1 MHNGMDVSHHADR
14 QAVAGLLRHHAD
26 SIHLAWHRLI
36 VEHSPFIAEIPS
48 PLLDAYLEAL
58 ASFVADPDPTA
69 PAAVGTMWCQLAEPT
84 TTGVALT
91 AVAMGLLGEAL
102 QHGLPPA
109 DVNTADGTFDT
120 FALIATLLPDF
131 SAEFVRGMMRNSD
144 LPIDEQH
151 WYEVSQRLATERE
164 HRIKQLAI
172 LNDISVALS
181 STLSLDE
188 LYEIVYEQASR
199 LVDTSNFYIATLGS
213 TPGEMT
219 RRLHFFDGVRNALD
233 PDGTIQMGLTFEV
246 VRDSKL
252 VIVDDYVAAC
262 RERGIPL
269 TPEIDQSLKLG
280 WLGAPI
286 VAGDR
291 PIGVLVVMT
300 KHGSFD
306 RDDAEILAAV
316 ARQAGA
322 AMENARLFEAQRNQA
337 NQLRAINQISRAIST
352 VRDPDALMEI
362 SCNLIRDLFGYSVV
376 SIMLTHP
383 DNDLLVLRTQSG
395 LMGEGI
401 VGYSMQIG
409 GPGLI
414 PHAAATCTPVLV
426 NDVANDP
433 RYIVTPH
440 TGHIRSEVS
449 IPLLRDGRL
458 IGVLDSQSP
467 HLNAFTQDDVE
478 LLTTVAD
485 QLTVALE
492 NAELLVQE
500 RKRRTELA
508 LILEVSQAANSSLVL
523 DDVIQRV
530 AEGISDAVG
539 LPSCAVYL
547 YDDEGD
553 RLLPSA
559 FVARE
564 GSELDT
570 SRISQ
575 VIPSTETSQLL
586 RRIFLSGQ
594 EASAIE
600 MLSCDV
606 NDELAQVLCATAV
619 LAVPFVA
626 KQQFLGF
633 ALLVAH
639 DAEYHFSPH
648 QLRVAYGV
656 AGAAALSLEN
666 ARLYARSHTL
676 GMAEERIRV
685 AREIHDGM
693 AQGLTAVALNLEAA
707 EQLFEVKPA
716 KAQEKINRALELT
729 RSNLEDARRSVLD
742 LHASALQELTL
753 TEAIQRRTQ
762 QFLDEHR
769 DRHVTGAFDGEA
781 MFGRLSARMELS
793 LYRIFEEALENIA
806 RHSDATHI
814 DVSIARGGD
823 DVVLVVSDNG
833 HGFDVEEALSARRTP
848 GTFGLVAIRERV
860 RLLHG
865 TLDVQSSEGQGTIV
879 VVTVPYEAQHNVAKV
894 QPSPDLHANPVI
906 VAGDGV

>member
-1 MHNGMDVSHHADR
+1 
-14 QAVAGLLRHHAD
+14 
-26 SIHLAWHRLI
+26 
-36 VEHSPFIAEIPS
+36 
-48 PLLDAYLEAL
+48 
-58 ASFVADPDPTA
+58 
-69 PAAVGTMWCQLAEPT
+69 
-84 TTGVALT
+84 
-91 AVAMGLLGEAL
+91 MGLLGEAL
-102 QHGLPPA
+102 RQGLPDFESAPIQEA
-109 DVNTADGTFDT
+109 YAIAATA
-120 FALIATLLPDF
+120 LPDF
-131 SAEFVRGMMRNSD
+131 SAEFVRGLMRNSE

-151 WYEVSQRLATERE
+151 WYHVSQRLATERS
-164 HRIKQLAI
+164 HRLKQLAI

-181 STLSLDE
+181 STLSLDD

-199 LVDTSNFYIATLGS
+199 LVDTSNFYIATLGPA
-213 TPGEMT
+213 PGEMT
-219 RRLHFFDGVRNALD
+219 RRLHFFGGVRDALA
-233 PDGTIQMGLTFEV
+233 PDATIKMGLTREV
-246 VRDSKL
+246 VQESKL
-252 VIVDDYVAAC
+252 VIVDDYVACC
-262 RERGIPL
+262 RERELPI
-269 TPEIDQSLKLG
+269 TSEIDKTLKLA

-300 KHGSFD
+300 EDGPFNQD
-306 RDDAEILAAV
+306 VCEILAAV
-316 ARQAGA
+316 ARQAGG

-337 NQLRAINQISRAIST
+337 SQLRAINQISRAIST
-352 VRDPDALMEI
+352 IREPDALMQT
-362 SCNLIRDLFGYSVV
+362 SCDLIRDLFGYSVV
-376 SIMLTHP
+376 AILLAHP
-383 DNDLLVLRTQSG
+383 DNDLLVLRKQSG
-395 LMGEGI
+395 LADNDDV
-401 VGYSMQIG
+401 VGYTMRIG

-414 PHAAATCTPVLV
+414 PDAAVTRQPVLV
-426 NDVANDP
+426 NDVSNDP
-433 RYIVTPH
+433 RYVVTQH
-440 TGHIRSEVS
+440 TMHIRSEVS

-467 HLNAFTQDDVE
+467 DLNAFSADDVE
-478 LLTTVAD
+478 LLTTVAE

-539 LPSCAVYL
+539 LPSCVVYL

-559 FVARE
+559 FVARD

-575 VIPSTETSQLL
+575 VIPNTESSQLL

-606 NDELAQVLCATAV
+606 DDELAQVLSATAV

-656 AGAAALSLEN
+656 AGAAALALEN

-707 EQLFEVKPA
+707 EQLFDIKPA
-716 KAQEKINRALELT
+716 KSQEKINRALELT
-729 RSNLEDARRSVLD
+729 RANLEEARRSVLD

-753 TEAIQRRTQ
+753 TEALQRRTQ

-769 DRHVTGAFDGEA
+769 ARHVTGAFTGEA
-781 MFGRLSARMELS
+781 MYGRLSSRMELS
-793 LYRIFEEALENIA
+793 LYRIFEEALDNVA
-806 RHSDATHI
+806 RHAGATHVG
-814 DVSIARGGD
+814 VSIERRGD
-823 DVVLVVSDNG
+823 EVVLTVNDNG
-833 HGFDVEEALSARRTP
+833 QGFDVERALSTRRTP

-865 TLDVQSSEGQGTIV
+865 TLEVQSADGEGTTL
-879 VVTVPYEAQHNVAKV
+879 VVTVPYEAQHGGPNA
-894 QPSPDLHANPVI
+894 PRALETLAAPV
-906 VAGDGV
+906 VLARDGGAG

>member
-1 MHNGMDVSHHADR
+1 MYSGTDASQHANR
-14 QAVAGLLRHHAD
+14 RAVAGLLREHAG
-26 SIHLAWHRLI
+26 SIHAVWYREI
-36 VEHSPFIAEIPS
+36 GEQSPMAAVPS
-48 PLLDAYLEAL
+48 GLLHAFLDAL
-58 ASFVADPDPTA
+58 ASFVADPDPA
-69 PAAVGTMWCQLAEPT
+69 IPAGVAVTWCQVVEPT
-84 TTGVALT
+84 TAGVIST

-102 QHGLPPA
+102 RQGLPDFESPA
-109 DVNTADGTFDT
+109 IQEAYAIAATA
-120 FALIATLLPDF
+120 LPDF
-131 SAEFVRGMMRNSD
+131 SAEFVRGLMRSGEM
-144 LPIDEQH
+144 PVDEQH
-151 WYEVSQRLATERE
+151 WYEVSQRLAAERA
-164 HRIKQLAI
+164 HRLKQLAI
-172 LNDISVALS
+172 LNDVSTALS

-188 LYEIVYEQASR
+188 LYDIIYQQVGR
-199 LVDTSNFYIATLGS
+199 LVDTSNFYIATLGRL
-213 TPGEMT
+213 PGEMT
-219 RRLHFFDGVRNALD
+219 RRLHYFDGVRNALD
-233 PDGTIQMGLTFEV
+233 PDATIKMGLTLDV
-246 VRDSKL
+246 VRESRL
-252 VIVDDYVAAC
+252 VIVDDYVACC
-262 RERGIPL
+262 RERGLPI
-269 TPEIDQSLKLG
+269 TSEIDQSLKLA

-300 KHGSFD
+300 EDGPFD
-306 RDDAEILAAV
+306 SDDAEILAAV

-337 NQLRAINQISRAIST
+337 SQLRAINQISRATST
-352 VRDPDALMEI
+352 IRDPDTLMQT
-362 SCNLIRDLFGYSVV
+362 SCGLIRELFGYSVV
-376 SIMLTHP
+376 SILLAHP

-395 LMGEGI
+395 LSGDGI
-401 VGYSMQIG
+401 VGYSMRIG
-409 GPGLI
+409 GPGVI
-414 PHAAATCTPVLV
+414 PDAAATRQPVLV
-426 NDVANDP
+426 NDVTRDP
-433 RYIVTPH
+433 RYIVTRH

-458 IGVLDSQSP
+458 VGVLDAQSP
-467 HLNAFTQDDVE
+467 HLNAFSEEDVE
-478 LLTTVAD
+478 LLTTVAE

-539 LPSCAVYL
+539 LPSCVVYL

-559 FVARE
+559 FVARD

-575 VIPSTETSQLL
+575 VIPNTESSQLL

-606 NDELAQVLCATAV
+606 DDELAQVLSATAV

-656 AGAAALSLEN
+656 AGAAALALEN

-707 EQLFEVKPA
+707 EQMFEIKPVKSR
-716 KAQEKINRALELT
+716 EKINRALELT

-769 DRHVTGAFDGEA
+769 ERQVTGAFNGES
-781 MFGRLSARMELS
+781 MFGRLSSRMELS
-793 LYRIFEEALENIA
+793 LYRIFEEALDNVA
-806 RHSDATHI
+806 RHADATHI
-814 DVSIARGGD
+814 DVSIERHGD
-823 DVVLVVSDNG
+823 DVVLSIVDNG
-833 HGFDVEEALSARRTP
+833 HGFDVEQAFSTRRTP
-848 GTFGLVAIRERV
+848 GTFGLVANRERV

-865 TLDVQSSEGQGTIV
+865 TMEVQSAEDQGTTM
-879 VVTVPYEAQHNVAKV
+879 VVTVPFEAQHSGTKAPLTPETPVMPVA
-894 QPSPDLHANPVI
+894 LT
-906 VAGDGV
+906 GDGV

>member
-1 MHNGMDVSHHADR
+1 MYNGMDATHHANR
-14 QAVAGLLRHHAD
+14 QAVAGLLRDHAD
-26 SIHLAWHRLI
+26 SIHAAWHDLI
-36 VEHSPFIAEIPS
+36 AEQSPFAADIPA
-48 PLLDAYLEAL
+48 PLLNAYLEAL
-58 ASFVADPDPTA
+58 ASFVADPDPA
-69 PAAVGTMWCQLAEPT
+69 VPAVVGATWCQLAEST
-84 TTGVALT
+84 SAGAALT

-102 QHGLPPA
+102 QQGLPASIVPMSES
-109 DVNTADGTFDT
+109 
-120 FALIATLLPDF
+120 FALIVTALPDF

-144 LPIDEQH
+144 LPIDDQH
-151 WYEVSQRLATERE
+151 WYQVSQRLVAERT
-164 HRIKQLAI
+164 HRLKQLAI
-172 LNDISVALS
+172 LNDVSMALS

-188 LYEIVYEQASR
+188 VYEIIYEQASR
-199 LVDTSNFYIATLGS
+199 LVDTSNFYIATLGPN
-213 TPGEMT
+213 PGEMK
-219 RRLHFFDGVRNALD
+219 RRLHYFGGARDALD
-233 PDGTIQMGLTFEV
+233 PDETIKMGLTREV
-246 VRDSKL
+246 VDEQKL
-252 VIVDDYVAAC
+252 VIVEDYVACC
-262 RERGIPL
+262 RERGIPI
-269 TPEIDQSLKLG
+269 TPEIDQEKTLA

-291 PIGVLVVMT
+291 PIGVIVVMT
-300 KHGSFD
+300 ESGAFD

-316 ARQAGA
+316 ARQAGG

-337 NQLRAINQISRAIST
+337 SQLQAINQISRAIST
-352 VRDPDALMEI
+352 IREPDLLMQT
-362 SCNLIRDLFGYSVV
+362 SCALIRELFGYSVV
-376 SIMLTHP
+376 SIMLAHP
-383 DNDLLVLRTQSG
+383 DNDMLVLRTQSG
-395 LMGEGI
+395 LTGDGI
-401 VGYSMQIG
+401 VGYSMHLD

-414 PHAAATCTPVLV
+414 PTAATTRQPILV
-426 NDVANDP
+426 NDVSSDP

-458 IGVLDSQSP
+458 VGVLDSQSP
-467 HLNAFTQDDVE
+467 HLNAFTEDDVE
-478 LLTTVAD
+478 LLTTVAE

-539 LPSCAVYL
+539 LPSCVVYL

-559 FVARE
+559 FVARD

-570 SRISQ
+570 GRISK
-575 VIPSTETSQLL
+575 VIPNTESSQLL

-600 MLSCDV
+600 MLTCDV
-606 NDELAQVLCATAV
+606 DDELAQVLSATAV

-656 AGAAALSLEN
+656 AGAAALALEN

-707 EQLFEVKPA
+707 EQMFEIKPVKA
-716 KAQEKINRALELT
+716 KEKINRALELT
-729 RSNLEDARRSVLD
+729 RSNLDEARRSVLD

-753 TEAIQRRTQ
+753 TEALQRRTQ
-762 QFLDEHR
+762 QFLDENR
-769 DRHVTGAFDGEA
+769 QQHVTGAFDGEG
-781 MFGRLSARMELS
+781 MYGRLSSRMELS
-793 LYRIFEEALENIA
+793 LYRIFEEALDNVA
-806 RHSDATHI
+806 RHADATHI

-823 DVVLVVSDNG
+823 DVVLVVTDNG
-833 HGFDVEEALSARRTP
+833 QGFDVEQALSARRTP

-865 TLDVQSSEGQGTIV
+865 TMEVQSADGQGTTLI
-879 VVTVPYEAQHNVAKV
+879 VTVPYEAQHSSARAPKT
-894 QPSPDLHANPVI
+894 PDTLATPVVI
-906 VAGDGV
+906 AGDGG

>member
-1 MHNGMDVSHHADR
+1 MYDGMDVRHHANR
-14 QAVAGLLRHHAD
+14 QAVAGLLRDHAEP
-26 SIHLAWHRLI
+26 IQAAWHGLI
-36 VEHSPFIAEIPS
+36 AEQSPFAADIPS
-48 PLLDAYLEAL
+48 RLLQAYLGAL
-58 ASFVADPDPTA
+58 ADYLADPDPA
-69 PAAVGTMWCQLAEPT
+69 VPAAVGSIWCQLAEPT
-84 TTGVALT
+84 TAGIALT
-91 AVAMGLLGEAL
+91 AMAMGLLGEAL
-102 QHGLPPA
+102 QQGLSQATEELAGDAFP
-109 DVNTADGTFDT
+109 
-120 FALIATLLPDF
+120 LIATALPDF
-131 SAEFVRGMMRNSD
+131 SAEFVRGMMRDSD

-151 WYEVSQRLATERE
+151 WYQVSQRLAAERA
-164 HRIKQLAI
+164 HRLKQLAI
-172 LNDISVALS
+172 LNDISMALS
-181 STLSLDE
+181 STLSVED
-188 LYEIVYEQASR
+188 LYDIIYQQAGR
-199 LVDTSNFYIATLGS
+199 LVDTSNFYIATLG
-213 TPGEMT
+213 PAPDEMI
-219 RRLHFFDGVRNALD
+219 RRLHYFGGLRNSLD
-233 PDGTIQMGLTFEV
+233 PDATIKMGLTLEV
-246 VRDSKL
+246 VNESRL
-252 VIVDDYVAAC
+252 VIVDDYVATC
-262 RERGIPL
+262 RERGIPI
-269 TPEIDQSLKLG
+269 TPEIDQSKKLA

-291 PIGVLVVMT
+291 PIGVLVVMSE
-300 KHGSFD
+300 HGSFN

-316 ARQAGA
+316 ARQAGG

-352 VRDPDALMEI
+352 IREPDALMQT
-362 SCNLIRDLFGYSVV
+362 SCNLIRELFGYSVV
-376 SIMLTHP
+376 SVMLAHP
-383 DNDLLVLRTQSG
+383 DNDLLVVRTQSG
-395 LMGEGI
+395 LSGDGI

-414 PHAAATCTPVLV
+414 PLAALTRQPVLV
-426 NDVANDP
+426 NDVLQDP
-433 RYIVTPH
+433 RYVVTDY
-440 TGHIRSEVS
+440 TRHIRSEVS

-458 IGVLDSQSP
+458 VGVLDSQSP
-467 HLNAFTQDDVE
+467 YLDAFSNEDVE

-530 AEGISDAVG
+530 AEGIADAVG
-539 LPSCAVYL
+539 LASCVVYL

-559 FVARE
+559 FVARD

-570 SRISQ
+570 SRVSQ
-575 VIPSTETSQLL
+575 VIPSTESSQLL

-600 MLSCDV
+600 MLTCDV
-606 NDELAQVLCATAV
+606 DDELAQVLCATAV

-639 DAEYHFSPH
+639 DAAYHFSPH

-656 AGAAALSLEN
+656 AGAAALALEN

-707 EQLFEVKPA
+707 DQLFEIKPV

-729 RSNLEDARRSVLD
+729 RANLEEARRSVLD

-753 TEAIQRRTQ
+753 TEALQRRTQ
-762 QFLDEHR
+762 QFIDEHR
-769 DRHVTGAFDGEA
+769 EQQVTGAFDGES
-781 MFGRLSARMELS
+781 MFGRLSSRMELS
-793 LYRIFEEALENIA
+793 LYRIFEEALDNVA
-806 RHSDATHI
+806 RHANATHV
-814 DVSIARGGD
+814 DVSIARSGN
-823 DVVLVVSDNG
+823 DVVLAITDNG
-833 HGFDVEEALSARRTP
+833 EGFDVEQALSARRTP

-865 TLDVQSSEGQGTIV
+865 TMEVHSAEGQGTTII
-879 VVTVPYEAQHNVAKV
+879 VTVPYEAQHGGPKTPKNSEA
-894 QPSPDLHANPVI
+894 PVMPVV
-906 VAGDGV
+906 VAGDGT

>member
-1 MHNGMDVSHHADR
+1 MHDSMDAPHHANR
-14 QAVAGLLRHHAD
+14 QAVAGLLRDHAE
-26 SIHLAWHRLI
+26 SIHAAWHDLI
-36 VEHSPFIAEIPS
+36 AGQSPFAADIPE

-58 ASFVADPDPTA
+58 ASFIADPDPA
-69 PAAVGTMWCQLAEPT
+69 VPAVVGATWCQLAEPT
-84 TTGVALT
+84 AAGAALT

-102 QHGLPPA
+102 QHGLPASAVAP
-109 DVNTADGTFDT
+109 TSES
-120 FALIATLLPDF
+120 FALIVTVLPDF
-131 SAEFVRGMMRNSD
+131 SAEFVRGMMRNTD
-144 LPIDEQH
+144 LPVGDQH
-151 WYEVSQRLATERE
+151 WYQVSQRLAAERT
-164 HRIKQLAI
+164 HRLKQLAI
-172 LNDISVALS
+172 LNDVSTALS

-188 LYEIVYEQASR
+188 VYDIIYEQASR
-199 LVDTSNFYIATLGS
+199 LVDTSNFYIATLGPNS
-213 TPGEMT
+213 GEMK
-219 RRLHFFDGVRNALD
+219 RRLHYFGGVRDALD
-233 PDGTIQMGLTFEV
+233 PDATIKMGLTRQV
-246 VRDSKL
+246 VNDQKL
-252 VIVDDYVAAC
+252 IIVDDYVVCC
-262 RERGIPL
+262 RECGIPI
-269 TPEIDQSLKLG
+269 TPEIDQEKTLA

-291 PIGVLVVMT
+291 PIGVIVVMT
-300 KHGSFD
+300 ENGPFD
-306 RDDAEILAAV
+306 REDAEILAAV
-316 ARQAGA
+316 ARQAGG

-337 NQLRAINQISRAIST
+337 SQLQAINQISRAIST
-352 VRDPDALMEI
+352 IREPDLLMQT
-362 SCNLIRDLFGYSVV
+362 SCTLIRELFGYSVV
-376 SIMLTHP
+376 SIMLAHP

-395 LMGEGI
+395 LTGDGI
-401 VGYSMQIG
+401 VGYTMHLD

-414 PHAAATCTPVLV
+414 PTAATTRQPVLV
-426 NDVANDP
+426 NDVSSDA

-458 IGVLDSQSP
+458 VGVLDSQSP
-467 HLNAFTQDDVE
+467 HLNAFTEDDVE
-478 LLTTVAD
+478 LLTTVAE

-539 LPSCAVYL
+539 LPSCVVYL

-559 FVARE
+559 FVARD

-570 SRISQ
+570 SRISK
-575 VIPSTETSQLL
+575 VIPNTESSQLL

-600 MLSCDV
+600 MLTCDV
-606 NDELAQVLCATAV
+606 NDELAQVLSATAV

-656 AGAAALSLEN
+656 AGAAALALEN

-676 GMAEERIRV
+676 GMAEARIRV

-707 EQLFEVKPA
+707 EQMFEIKPVKA
-716 KAQEKINRALELT
+716 KEKINRALELT
-729 RSNLEDARRSVLD
+729 RSNLDEARRSVLD

-753 TEAIQRRTQ
+753 TEALQRRTQ

-769 DRHVTGAFDGEA
+769 EQRVTGAFDGEG
-781 MFGRLSARMELS
+781 MYGRLSSRMELS
-793 LYRIFEEALENIA
+793 LYRIFEEALDNVA
-806 RHSDATHI
+806 RHAEATHI
-814 DVSIARGGD
+814 DVSIARGGE
-823 DVVLVVSDNG
+823 DVVLVVTDNG
-833 HGFDVEEALSARRTP
+833 QGFDVEQALSARGTP

-865 TLDVQSSEGQGTIV
+865 TMEVQSAGGQGTTLI
-879 VVTVPYEAQHNVAKV
+879 VTVPYEAQHSGTRAPKT
-894 QPSPDLHANPVI
+894 PDTLATPVVI
-906 VAGDGV
+906 AGDGG

>member
-1 MHNGMDVSHHADR
+1 MDARHHANR
-14 QAVAGLLRHHAD
+14 QAVAELLRDHAG
-26 SIHLAWHRLI
+26 SIHAAWHRLI
-36 VEHSPFIAEIPS
+36 AEQSPFAAEIPS
-48 PLLDAYLEAL
+48 PLLDAYLAAL
-58 ASFVADPDPTA
+58 ARFITDPDPA
-69 PAAVGTMWCQLAEPT
+69 IPAAVGATWCQLAEPT
-84 TTGVALT
+84 TASAALT

-102 QHGLPPA
+102 QQGFPSTA
-109 DVNTADGTFDT
+109 GNQTNDVFT
-120 FALIATLLPDF
+120 LIATILPDF
-131 SAEFVRGMMRNSD
+131 SAEFVRGLMRNSE

-151 WYEVSQRLATERE
+151 WYQVSQRLAAERT
-164 HRIKQLAI
+164 HRLKQLAI
-172 LNDISVALS
+172 LNDISIALS
-181 STLSLDE
+181 STLSLEE
-188 LYEIVYEQASR
+188 LYDIIYEQASR
-199 LVDTSNFYIATLGS
+199 LVDTSNFYIATLGPA
-213 TPGEMT
+213 PGEMT
-219 RRLHFFDGVRNALD
+219 RQLHYFGGVRNALD
-233 PDGTIQMGLTFEV
+233 PDATIQMGLTREV
-246 VRDSKL
+246 VQESKL
-252 VIVDDYVAAC
+252 VIVDDYVATC
-262 RERGIPL
+262 RERGIPI
-269 TPEIDQSLKLG
+269 TPEIDQSLTLA

-300 KHGSFD
+300 EDGPFD

-337 NQLRAINQISRAIST
+337 SQLQAINQISRAIST
-352 VRDPDALMEI
+352 IREPDALMQT
-362 SCNLIRDLFGYSVV
+362 SCALIRELFGYSVV
-376 SIMLTHP
+376 SILLAHP

-395 LMGEGI
+395 LEGEGI
-401 VGYSMQIG
+401 VGYTMQLG

-414 PHAAATCTPVLV
+414 PQAATTRQPVLV
-426 NDVANDP
+426 NDVSRDP
-433 RYIVTPH
+433 RYIVTRH
-440 TGHIRSEVS
+440 TTHIRSEVS

-458 IGVLDSQSP
+458 VGVLDSQSP
-467 HLNAFTQDDVE
+467 RLNAFSEDDVE
-478 LLTTVAD
+478 LLTTVAE

-539 LPSCAVYL
+539 LPSCVVYL

-559 FVARE
+559 FVARD

-570 SRISQ
+570 GRISR
-575 VIPSTETSQLL
+575 VIPNTETSQLL

-606 NDELAQVLCATAV
+606 DDELAQVLCATAV

-656 AGAAALSLEN
+656 AGAAALALEN

-707 EQLFEVKPA
+707 EQLFEVKPV
-716 KAQEKINRALELT
+716 KSKEKINRALELT

-753 TEAIQRRTQ
+753 TEALQRRTQ

-769 DRHVTGAFDGEA
+769 ERHITGSFNGES
-781 MFGRLSARMELS
+781 MFGRLSSRMELS
-793 LYRIFEEALENIA
+793 LYRIFEEALDNVA
-806 RHSDATHI
+806 RHADATHI

-823 DVVLVVSDNG
+823 DVVLAVTDNG
-833 HGFDVEEALSARRTP
+833 QGFDVEQALSARRTP

-865 TLDVQSSEGQGTIV
+865 TMEVHSASGAGTTMI
-879 VVTVPYEAQHNVAKV
+879 VTVPYEAQHSGPKV
-894 QPSPDLHANPVI
+894 LKTPETPPATSVVLT
-906 VAGDGV
+906 GDGD

>member
-1 MHNGMDVSHHADR
+1 
-14 QAVAGLLRHHAD
+14 
-26 SIHLAWHRLI
+26 
-36 VEHSPFIAEIPS
+36 
-48 PLLDAYLEAL
+48 
-58 ASFVADPDPTA
+58 
-69 PAAVGTMWCQLAEPT
+69 
-84 TTGVALT
+84 
-91 AVAMGLLGEAL
+91 MGLLGEAL
-102 QHGLPPA
+102 RQGLPDFESA
-109 DVNTADGTFDT
+109 SVQEAYTVAATA
-120 FALIATLLPDF
+120 LPDF
-131 SAEFVRGMMRNSD
+131 SAEFVRGLMRNSS
-144 LPIDEQH
+144 LPVDEQH
-151 WYEVSQRLATERE
+151 WYHVSQRLANERA
-164 HRIKQLAI
+164 HRLKQLAI

-181 STLSLDE
+181 STLSLDG
-188 LYEIVYEQASR
+188 LYDIVFQQASR
-199 LVDTSNFYIATLGS
+199 LVDTSNFYIATIGDK
-213 TPGEMT
+213 PGEMT
-219 RRLHFFDGVRNALD
+219 RKLHYFGGVRNALD
-233 PDGTIQMGLTFEV
+233 PDAPVKMSLAREV
-246 VRDSKL
+246 VDESKL
-252 VIVDDYVAAC
+252 VVVDDYVAVC
-262 RERGIPL
+262 RERGLPI
-269 TPEIDQSLKLG
+269 TPEIDQSKKLA

-291 PIGVLVVMT
+291 PIGVLVVMSEN
-300 KHGSFD
+300 GPFD
-306 RDDAEILAAV
+306 RDDADILAAV
-316 ARQAGA
+316 ARQAGG

-337 NQLRAINQISRAIST
+337 TQLQAINQISRAIST
-352 VRDPDALMEI
+352 IREPDALMQT
-362 SCNLIRDLFGYSVV
+362 SCNLIRELFGYSVV
-376 SIMLTHP
+376 SILLAHP
-383 DNDLLVLRTQSG
+383 DNELLVLRTQSG
-395 LMGEGI
+395 LVGDGI
-401 VGYSMQIG
+401 VGYSMQTN

-414 PHAAATCTPVLV
+414 PHAAATRQPVLV
-426 NDVANDP
+426 NDVSCDP

-440 TGHIRSEVS
+440 TTHIRSEVA

-458 IGVLDSQSP
+458 VGVLDTQSP
-467 HLNAFTQDDVE
+467 HINAFTKDDVE

-530 AEGISDAVG
+530 AEGIADAVA
-539 LPSCAVYL
+539 LPSCVVYL

-570 SRISQ
+570 GRISR
-575 VIPSTETSQLL
+575 VIPNTESSQLL

-600 MLSCDV
+600 MLTCDV
-606 NDELAQVLCATAV
+606 DDELAQVLSATAV

-656 AGAAALSLEN
+656 AGAAALALEN

-707 EQLFEVKPA
+707 EQMFEIKPVKA
-716 KAQEKINRALELT
+716 KEKINRALDLT
-729 RSNLEDARRSVLD
+729 RANLEEARRSVLD

-753 TEAIQRRTQ
+753 TEALQRRTQ
-762 QFLDEHR
+762 QFLDDHR
-769 DRHVTGAFDGEA
+769 EQQITGTFDGDA
-781 MFGRLSARMELS
+781 MYGRLSSRMELS
-793 LYRIFEEALENIA
+793 LYRIFEEALDNIA
-806 RHSDATHI
+806 RHAGATHV

-823 DVVLVVSDNG
+823 DVVLVVTDNG
-833 HGFDVEEALSARRTP
+833 QGFDVEQALSARRTP

-865 TLDVQSSEGQGTIV
+865 TMEVQSSDGEGATLI
-879 VVTVPYEAQHNVAKV
+879 VTVPFEAQHSSARAGKTSKTPEPIVA
-894 QPSPDLHANPVI
+894 PVV
-906 VAGDGV
+906 VAGDGD

>member
-1 MHNGMDVSHHADR
+1 MDARHHADR
-14 QAVAGLLRHHAD
+14 QAVAGLLREHAE
-26 SIHLAWHRLI
+26 SIHAAWYRVI
-36 VEHSPFIAEIPS
+36 VEQNPNAAQQSLLLPEF
-48 PLLDAYLEAL
+48 LDALFSY
-58 ASFVADPDPTA
+58 VADPDPA
-69 PAAVGTMWCQLAEPT
+69 VPAGVAATWCQQVDPT
-84 TTGVALT
+84 TAGMVST

-102 QHGLPPA
+102 RQGLPDFESLA
-109 DVNTADGTFDT
+109 VQNAYGMVTVA
-120 FALIATLLPDF
+120 LPDF
-131 SAEFVRGMMRNSD
+131 SAEFVRGLMSSGEMPTN
-144 LPIDEQH
+144 EQH
-151 WYEVSQRLATERE
+151 WYEVSQRLAAERT
-164 HRIKQLAI
+164 HRLKQLAI
-172 LNDISVALS
+172 LNDVSMALS

-188 LYEIVYEQASR
+188 VYEIIYQQASR
-199 LVDTSNFYIATLGS
+199 LVDTSNFYIATLG
-213 TPGEMT
+213 TAPGEMT
-219 RRLHFFDGVRNALD
+219 RRLHIFGGARDSLD
-233 PDGTIQMGLTFEV
+233 PDAPIRMGLTKEV
-246 VRDSKL
+246 VRESKL
-252 VIVDDYVAAC
+252 VIVDDYVVAC
-262 RERGIPL
+262 RERGLPI
-269 TPEIDQSLKLG
+269 TSEIDQTKTLA

-300 KHGSFD
+300 ENGPFD

-316 ARQAGA
+316 ARQAGG
-322 AMENARLFEAQRNQA
+322 AMANARLFEAQRSQA
-337 NQLRAINQISRAIST
+337 SQLRAINQISRAIST
-352 VRDPDALMEI
+352 IREPDVLMQT
-362 SCNLIRDLFGYSVV
+362 SCTLIRDLFGYSVV
-376 SIMLTHP
+376 SILLAHP

-395 LMGEGI
+395 LEGDGI

-409 GPGLI
+409 GKGLI
-414 PHAAATCTPVLV
+414 PHAAATCQPVLV
-426 NDVANDP
+426 NDVTRDA
-433 RYIVTPH
+433 RYVVTRY

-458 IGVLDSQSP
+458 VGVLDLQSP
-467 HLNAFTQDDVE
+467 HIDAFSEADVE
-478 LLTTVAD
+478 LLTTVGE

-539 LPSCAVYL
+539 LPSCIVYL

-559 FVARE
+559 FVARD

-570 SRISQ
+570 SRISK
-575 VIPSTETSQLL
+575 VIPNTESSQLL

-600 MLSCDV
+600 MLTCDV
-606 NDELAQVLCATAV
+606 DDELAQVLSATAV

-656 AGAAALSLEN
+656 AGAAALALEN

-707 EQLFEVKPA
+707 DQLFEIKPVKSR
-716 KAQEKINRALELT
+716 EKINRALELT

-753 TEAIQRRTQ
+753 TEALQRRTQ

-769 DRHVTGAFDGEA
+769 EQQVTGVFNGES
-781 MFGRLSARMELS
+781 MYGRLSSRMELS
-793 LYRIFEEALENIA
+793 LYRIFEEALDNVA
-806 RHSDATHI
+806 RHANATHI

-823 DVVLVVSDNG
+823 DVVLAVTDNG
-833 HGFDVEEALSARRTP
+833 HGFDVEQALSARRTP

-865 TLDVQSSEGQGTIV
+865 TMEVHSADGQGTTMI
-879 VVTVPYEAQHNVAKV
+879 VTVPYEAQHSGAKA
-894 QPSPDLHANPVI
+894 PKSLATPASPVVL
-906 VAGDGV
+906 AGDGG

>member
-1 MHNGMDVSHHADR
+1 MYDGMDVSHHANR
-14 QAVAGLLRHHAD
+14 QAVAGLLRDHAD
-26 SIHLAWHRLI
+26 SIHAAWYR
-36 VEHSPFIAEIPS
+36 VIAEQS
-48 PLLDAYLEAL
+48 PIAAEQSKLLLTFLDALSTYIIDSDPSIPAG
-58 ASFVADPDPTA
+58 VAAT
-69 PAAVGTMWCQLAEPT
+69 WCQLVEPT
-84 TTGVALT
+84 STGLVSTAL
-91 AVAMGLLGEAL
+91 AIGLLGDAL
-102 QHGLPPA
+102 RQGLPDFDSA
-109 DVNTADGTFDT
+109 TVQDAYAVAATA
-120 FALIATLLPDF
+120 LPDF
-131 SAEFVRGMMRNSD
+131 SAEFVRGLMSNSS
-144 LPIDEQH
+144 LPLDEQH
-151 WYEVSQRLATERE
+151 WYQVSQRLADERA
-164 HRIKQLAI
+164 HRLKQLAI

-188 LYEIVYEQASR
+188 LYDIVYAQASR
-199 LVDTSNFYIATLGS
+199 LVDTSYFYIATLGEN
-213 TPGEMT
+213 PGEMT
-219 RRLHFFDGVRNALD
+219 QKLHIFDGVRRPFDLD
-233 PDGTIQMGLTFEV
+233 LTVRMGLTQDV
-246 VRDSKL
+246 VNECKL
-252 VIVDDYVAAC
+252 IVVDDYVTTC
-262 RERGIPL
+262 RERGIPI
-269 TPEIDQSLKLG
+269 TSQIDQSKTLA

-291 PIGVLVVMT
+291 PIGVLVVMSAQ
-300 KHGSFD
+300 GPFD

-316 ARQAGA
+316 ARQAGG

-337 NQLRAINQISRAIST
+337 TQLQAINQISRAIST
-352 VRDPDALMEI
+352 IREPDLLMQT
-362 SCNLIRDLFGYSVV
+362 SCTLIRELFGYSVV
-376 SIMLTHP
+376 SILLAHP

-395 LMGEGI
+395 LEGDDI

-414 PHAAATCTPVLV
+414 PLAASTRQPVLV
-426 NDVANDP
+426 NDVALDP

-440 TGHIRSEVS
+440 TTHIRSEVA
-449 IPLLRDGRL
+449 IPLLRNDRL
-458 IGVLDSQSP
+458 VGVLDTQSP
-467 HLNAFTQDDVE
+467 YANAFTKDDLE

-530 AEGISDAVG
+530 AEGIADAVA
-539 LPSCAVYL
+539 LPSCVVYL

-570 SRISQ
+570 SRISR
-575 VIPSTETSQLL
+575 VIPNTDSSQLL

-600 MLSCDV
+600 MLTCDIE
-606 NDELAQVLCATAV
+606 DELAQVLSATAV

-656 AGAAALSLEN
+656 AGAAALALEN

-707 EQLFEVKPA
+707 EQMFEIKPVKA
-716 KAQEKINRALELT
+716 KEKINRALELT
-729 RSNLEDARRSVLD
+729 RLNLEEARRSVLD

-753 TEAIQRRTQ
+753 TEALQRRTQ
-762 QFLDEHR
+762 QFLDDHR
-769 DRHVTGAFDGEA
+769 EQQITGAFDGDA
-781 MFGRLSARMELS
+781 MYGRLSSRMELS
-793 LYRIFEEALENIA
+793 LYRIFEEALDNIA
-806 RHSDATHI
+806 RHAGATHVDI
-814 DVSIARGGD
+814 SIARGGD
-823 DVVLVVSDNG
+823 DVVLVVTDNG
-833 HGFDVEEALSARRTP
+833 QGFDVEQALSARRTP

-865 TLDVQSSEGQGTIV
+865 SMEVQSSDGDGTTLI
-879 VVTVPYEAQHNVAKV
+879 VTVPFEGQYSSPKGAKTPATPETIVA
-894 QPSPDLHANPVI
+894 PVI
-906 VAGDGV
+906 VAGDGD